1 MNCRRV
7 SADYYEQL
15 ESGIAEMEATIARLR
30 AEINELIEIKNALY
44 QLNGFLKKETKEL
57 IEDLPF

>member
-7 SADYYEQL
+7 SVDYYEQL
-15 ESGIAEMEATIARLR
+15 ENGIAEMEATIERLR
-30 AEINELIEIKNALY
+30 TEINELMEIKNALY
-44 QLNGFLKKETKEL
+44 QLNGFLKKESKEL